1 MDRSYYEDKTI
12 LELRDML
19 RDRGE
24 STSGSKA
31 ELVDRLVDLDE
42 PQTVDL
48 GPVEVDSHVDV
59 VDEAVDDVAEVDE
72 TAAEVAVAEAGG
84 YVSAVPVPAPS
95 EADLLETCS
104 VHGVLLVAGRCPVG
118 GHDSTGW
125 TPIEQPVVQ
134 VVSDRDDTFLPD
146 ETRGPAS
153 LED

>member
-48 GPVEVDSHVDV
+48 GPVDV
-59 VDEAVDDVAEVDE
+59 VDEPVDDVAEVDE
-72 TAAEVAVAEAGG
+72 TAAEVAVTEAGG
-84 YVSAVPVPAPS
+84 FVSAEPAPTPS

-104 VHGVLLVAGRCPVG
+104 VHGVLLVDGRCPVG
-118 GHDSTGW
+118 GHSNVGW
-125 TPIEQPVVQ
+125 EPLVKSVQ

-153 LED
+153 LEDRD